1 MSINTIA
8 PVRSLTYTIDIIKD
22 EIKALV
28 ERGSISRQQPIYSL
42 AKYIPAREWLRVE
55 KELEKRDYLL
65 RDSIADLLGQE
76 RWDND

>member
-1 MSINTIA
+1 MTINTVA
-8 PVRSLTYTIDIIKD
+8 PVPSLIYTIDIIKD

-28 ERGSISRQQPIYSL
+28 EKGSISRQQPIYSL

-55 KELEKRDYLL
+55 QELEKEDYLL
-65 RDSIADLLGQE
+65 RDPIADLLDRE